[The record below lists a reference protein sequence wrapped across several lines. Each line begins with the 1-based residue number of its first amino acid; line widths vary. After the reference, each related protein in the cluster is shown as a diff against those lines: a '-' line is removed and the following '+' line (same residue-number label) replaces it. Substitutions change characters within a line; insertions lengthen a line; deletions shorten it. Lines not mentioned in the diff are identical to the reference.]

1 MYYHMF
7 VVWLA
12 LKEKP
17 FLIWLEKQPYTLME
31 KKKYISI
38 IKANWIE
45 ALVLCDM
52 VNIFLRNEG
61 EKQINSLNL
70 HPANQVIIHSMSQS
84 EKHRGQ

>member
-1 MYYHMF
+1 MFPISVVWVILLLWILKVELTQYHHIVYYHIF
-7 VVWLA
+7 VVWLS
-12 LKEKP
+12 LKEKH

-52 VNIFLRNEG
+52 VNIF
-61 EKQINSLNL
+61 
-70 HPANQVIIHSMSQS
+70 
-84 EKHRGQ
+84 

>member
-1 MYYHMF
+1 MFPISVVWVILLLQILKVELTQYHHIVYYHIF
-7 VVWLA
+7 VVWLS
-12 LKEKP
+12 LKEKH

-52 VNIFLRNEG
+52 VNIF
-61 EKQINSLNL
+61 
-70 HPANQVIIHSMSQS
+70 
-84 EKHRGQ
+84 

>member
-1 MYYHMF
+1 MF

-12 LKEKP
+12 LKEKH

-45 ALVLCDM
+45 ALVLCDV
-52 VNIFLRNEG
+52 VNIF
-61 EKQINSLNL
+61 
-70 HPANQVIIHSMSQS
+70 
-84 EKHRGQ
+84 

>member
-1 MYYHMF
+1 MFPISVVWVILLLRILKVELTQYHHIVYYHIF
-7 VVWLA
+7 VVWLS
-12 LKEKP
+12 LKEKH

-52 VNIFLRNEG
+52 VNIF
-61 EKQINSLNL
+61 
-70 HPANQVIIHSMSQS
+70 
-84 EKHRGQ
+84 

>member
-1 MYYHMF
+1 MFPISVVWVILLLRLLKVELTQYHHIVYYHIF
-7 VVWLA
+7 VVWLS
-12 LKEKP
+12 LKEKH

-52 VNIFLRNEG
+52 VNIF
-61 EKQINSLNL
+61 
-70 HPANQVIIHSMSQS
+70 
-84 EKHRGQ
+84 